1 MAFAHTA
8 EAARAW
14 VHGWTLSRGAAEPVP
29 RAWGFTIDVGLAG
42 HVMRHVLHSAD
53 EVTVRRVTG
62 HASAPGVWL
71 KALVPPETLEAWLAP
86 GWHLA
91 GGAGYLMS
99 ASLPVAPTRA
109 RPGAPDGYRLDT
121 WTRAGV
127 TRALVRT
134 ADGAFAARGQVA
146 VTGLG
151 AVVDQVETD
160 PAHQRRG
167 LGRLVMAR
175 LTAAAAEQGATA
187 GVLGATPDG
196 RALYET
202 MGWRTLAPL
211 TGAVRGPDSSDT

>member
-1 MAFAHTA
+1 M
-8 EAARAW
+8 
-14 VHGWTLSRGAAEPVP
+14 P

-53 EVTVRRVTG
+53 EATVRRVTE
-62 HASAPGVWL
+62 HATAPGVWL
-71 KALVPPETLEAWLAP
+71 KALVPPETLEPLLAP

-91 GGAGYLMS
+91 GGTGYLMS

-109 RPGAPDGYRLDT
+109 RPGAPGGYRLDT

-167 LGRLVMAR
+167 LGRLVMDR

-211 TGAVRGPDSSDT
+211 TGAVRGPGSSGT